1 LINSENENI
10 QYGLDDLAT
19 QEIKTLLDAY
29 FNLAM
34 AFELIKQT
42 EKSYEIY

>member
-10 QYGLDDLAT
+10 LYGLDDLAI

-29 FNLAM
+29 FNLGM